1 MSIRAAAVVCLTAV
15 VVIAA
20 APAALHGA
28 ERMVLGEY
36 FTMLG

>member
-1 MSIRAAAVVCLTAV
+1 MSIRGAGLVFLTAV
-15 VVIAA
+15 VAIAA
-20 APAALHGA
+20 APATLHGA

>member
-1 MSIRAAAVVCLTAV
+1 MSIRVAGVACLTVVVAFAAV
-15 VVIAA
+15 
-20 APAALHGA
+20 PPALHGA